1 MIAPLIGGLK
11 TVDDLFRDFWWL
23 MFPMGFM
30 LLGAFRAWLDYRARR
45 EVVETLRD
53 LAKAGRDV
61 PAALVAQL
69 DAR

>member
-1 MIAPLIGGLK
+1 MN
-11 TVDDLFRDFWWL
+11 DLFRDFWWL
-23 MFPMGFM
+23 LFPMGFM

-53 LAKAGRDV
+53 LAKAGREA